1 MSEIRVGGRFRL
13 GRKLGSGAFGDIYL
27 GINVQTKEEVAV
39 KLEPANS
46 RHPQLPYEYRVYRI
60 LQKQTGIPKVYWFGK
75 EGGFNV
81 MIIDLLGPSLE
92 DLFSFCNRHFTL
104 KTVLMIADQLLTR
117 LEYIHSKNFMHRD
130 IKPDNFLIGCRD
142 GDKKNIYVID
152 FGLTKRYRDRKTGF
166 HIPYNEKKSLTGTA
180 RYASISTH
188 KGIEQSRRD
197 DLESLGYVLMYFN
210 RGKLPWQGLPAKT
223 KKEKYAKIREKKIT
237 TPIELLCKDFPSEFA
252 TYLTYCRQLRFVED
266 PDYDYLRSIFRNL
279 FDKKG
284 YVRDFLYD
292 WRGKSRSGGKIRRM
306 PKEGHDHQGHRRI
319 SGREAEARKKK
330 YRDGEKKK
338 RSGEMR
344 QSYRDHDRGQV
355 HDTRDR
361 DRDRTRDRARDRD
374 RTRDR
379 DYAVRIR
386 DRDRD
391 HAVRIRDR
399 DQAIVSD
406 QDRDE
411 EEPRPKVSTK
421 SSKKISLRH
430 RSARLDMET
439 TRDAFARMST
449 DKNPRMKKTVLKS
462 PKRNTRESDKGL
474 PKCVSAEIRKR
485 SLRDSAKTPDHTNL
499 PKCVSAEIRKR
510 SLRDVARVNEM
521 PRSESERKIGS
532 SNRLSRTPKTKKQSG
547 LRRSKDG
554 DTRKDEYS
562 LGADGK
568 VIATH

>member
-92 DLFSFCNRHFTL
+92 DLFSYCNRHFTL

-130 IKPDNFLIGCRD
+130 IKPDNFLIGNREN
-142 GDKKNIYVID
+142 DKKNIYVID

-180 RYASISTH
+180 RYASINTH

-237 TPIELLCKDFPSEFA
+237 TPIELLCKDFPAEFV
-252 TYLTYCRQLRFVED
+252 TYLRYCRELRFVED
-266 PDYDYLRSIFRNL
+266 PDYDYLRSIFRKL
-279 FDKKG
+279 FNKMG
-284 YVRDFLYD
+284 YEWDNCYD
-292 WRGKSRSGGKIRRM
+292 WREKARAGAKIRRM
-306 PKEGHDHQGHRRI
+306 PKEGHDHRRI

-330 YRDGEKKK
+330 HRDGEKKK
-338 RSGEMR
+338 RSGEVR

-355 HDTRDR
+355 RDHDQGHHRDR
-361 DRDRTRDRARDRD
+361 DRDRDRARDRD

-379 DYAVRIR
+379 TRDRDYAGRIR

-391 HAVRIRDR
+391 RARER
-399 DQAIVSD
+399 DQAIAP
-406 QDRDE
+406 DRDRNE
-411 EEPRPKVSTK
+411 EEPLVRPKVSTK
-421 SSKKISLRH
+421 SSKKISIRH
-430 RSARLDMET
+430 RSARNDIET
-439 TRDAFARMST
+439 TRDAFSRMST
-449 DKNPRMKKTVLKS
+449 DKNPRMKKITGRS

-485 SLRDSAKTPDHTNL
+485 SLRDNAKSNDHTNL

-510 SLRDVARVNEM
+510 SLRAEHTDKPTM

-532 SNRLSRTPKTKKQSG
+532 SNRLSRTPKVKKQSSS
-547 LRRSKDG
+547 RRSKDEMPG
-554 DTRKDEYS
+554 TTT
-562 LGADGK
+562 DGQ